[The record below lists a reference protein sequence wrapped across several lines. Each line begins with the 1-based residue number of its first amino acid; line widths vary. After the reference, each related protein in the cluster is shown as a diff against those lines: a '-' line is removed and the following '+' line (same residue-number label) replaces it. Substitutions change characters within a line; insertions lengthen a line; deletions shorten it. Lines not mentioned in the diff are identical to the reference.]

1 MNTSTWITKGD
12 LATVLSEYITQEYY
26 RGNYPED
33 SECRLT
39 GGVLSEVLDELCLE
53 IDANGR
59 IGKEVFF
66 LVESTLDDEFCLEG
80 E

>member
-1 MNTSTWITKGD
+1 MTQSTWITKGD
-12 LATVLSEYITQEYY
+12 LATLLSEYITQEYY

-53 IDANGR
+53 IGTNGR
-59 IGKEVFF
+59 IGKEVFYW
-66 LVESTLDDEFCLEG
+66 VSVHLDDEFYLEG